1 MGLSLVYN
9 SMVRAENKQFTI
21 IWLAET
27 TCRYMHTHTGT
38 CTNAIDRWYNVI
50 GGKAGLSA
58 VISARISTGKL
69 RDIGTKAQPE
79 R

>member
-1 MGLSLVYN
+1 MVWDCLLSIIVWSGLRTNYY
-9 SMVRAENKQFTI
+9 
-21 IWLAET
+21 IWLVET
-27 TCRYMHTHTGT
+27 TCRYMHEHT
-38 CTNAIDRWYNVI
+38 CTNAIDRCYNVI
-50 GGKAGLSA
+50 GGKAGLLA